1 MLPALC
7 VTNERENKM
16 NFEEIKQFIAEEMSI
31 DADTITEESSFNDL
45 GIDSLDT
52 VELIMQLEDRLN
64 VELKIEEKLEN
75 VGALVKFIQERTQ

>member
-1 MLPALC
+1 
-7 VTNERENKM
+7 M

-31 DADTITEESSFNDL
+31 DEDTITGESSFNDL

-52 VELIMQLEDRLN
+52 VELIMQLEDKLG

-75 VGALVKFIQERTQ
+75 VGALVKFIQDKVQ

>member
-1 MLPALC
+1 
-7 VTNERENKM
+7 M

-31 DADTITEESSFNDL
+31 DEETITEESSFNDL

-52 VELIMQLEDRLN
+52 VELIMQLEDKLG

-75 VGALVKFIQERTQ
+75 VGALVKFIQDKVQ

>member
-1 MLPALC
+1 
-7 VTNERENKM
+7 M

-31 DADTITEESSFNDL
+31 DEDTITEESSFNDL

-52 VELIMQLEDRLN
+52 VELIMQLEDKLD

-75 VGALVKFIQERTQ
+75 VGALVKFIQDKVQ

>member
-1 MLPALC
+1 MLPASC
-7 VTNERENKM
+7 VINERENKM

-31 DADTITEESSFNDL
+31 EAETITEESSFNDL

>member
-1 MLPALC
+1 
-7 VTNERENKM
+7 M

-52 VELIMQLEDRLN
+52 VELIMQLEDKLG
-64 VELKIEEKLEN
+64 VELKIEDKLEN
-75 VGALVKFIQERTQ
+75 VGALVKFIQDKVQ

>member
-1 MLPALC
+1 
-7 VTNERENKM
+7 M

-31 DADTITEESSFNDL
+31 DESTITEESSFNDL

-52 VELIMQLEDRLN
+52 VELIMQLEDRLG

>member
-1 MLPALC
+1 
-7 VTNERENKM
+7 M

-52 VELIMQLEDRLN
+52 VELIMQLEDKLD
-64 VELKIEEKLEN
+64 VELKIEDKLEN
-75 VGALVKFIQERTQ
+75 VGALVKFIQDKVQ

>member
-1 MLPALC
+1 
-7 VTNERENKM
+7 M

-31 DADTITEESSFNDL
+31 DEDTITEESSFNDL

-52 VELIMQLEDRLN
+52 VELIMQLEDKLG

-75 VGALVKFIQERTQ
+75 VGALVKFIQDKVQ